1 MRVLHVISGIDPENG
16 GPSAALQGLAEAQ
29 VCEGLD
35 VTVVA
40 TWQRPSAPAV
50 ACQWRKLGMTVEIIG
65 PARGALSRHPSLN
78 QTVERLVAAA
88 DVVHVHALWE
98 EIQHQAAR
106 AAQRLDRPYIIRPC
120 GGLHPW
126 SLARSRWRKRA
137 YLAWRL
143 RANLDCAAAIHYTTE
158 DERRA
163 AEPLGLQAPAIVEP
177 NGVRLTEFEQ
187 MPPAGTFRR
196 GLGPLAER
204 PIVLFLGRIHPKKG
218 LEVLV
223 DAFAEANLPEAM
235 LVIAGPDSGGYRA
248 TIERQIE
255 RLGVHGRV
263 HFTGMLAGAERVAA
277 LADADLFV
285 LSSYTENFGVAV
297 IEALAAGTS
306 VIVSD
311 QVGIHREIAAAGVGA
326 VVPVDAGGLASELR
340 RWMRDP
346 ALRAHAAGRAPAF
359 VRERYDWQA
368 IARAWREHYESL
380 LRKAR
385 SAALANGA

>member
-35 VTVVA
+35 VMVVA

-137 YLAWRL
+137 YLTWRL
-143 RANLDCAAAIHYTTE
+143 RTNLDRATAIHYTTE

-163 AEPLGLQAPAIVEP
+163 AQPLGLQAPEIVEP

-218 LEVLV
+218 LDVLL
-223 DAFAEANLPEAM
+223 DALAEANLPEAL
-235 LVIAGPDSGGYRA
+235 LVIAGPDSGGYQA
-248 TIERQIE
+248 VLKRQIE
-255 RLGVHGRV
+255 RLDLRNRV
-263 HFTGMLAGAERVAA
+263 HFTGMLDGADRVAA

-285 LSSYTENFGVAV
+285 LCSYTENFGVAV
-297 IEALAAGTS
+297 IEALAAGTP

-326 VVPVDAGGLASELR
+326 AVPVDADALAAELG

-346 ALRAHAAGRAPAF
+346 ELRQDASRRAAAF
-359 VRERYDWQA
+359 VRERYDWRA
-368 IARAWREHYESL
+368 IARAWRLRYESL
-380 LRKAR
+380 VRPAPAVA
-385 SAALANGA
+385 SGV